1 MSSDIQKASS
11 GGCLHP
17 KITRE
22 RTDLNRMVT
31 APKTGKCYCR
41 GRLLGKG
48 GFARC
53 YEMTDLS
60 SKRIYAVKVIPHSR
74 VSKPHQ
80 KEKIEKEIELHK
92 SLSNKHIVKFYHNFE
107 DDENIYIFLEH
118 CSHKSLAHIL
128 KARRTLTEPE
138 VRYYLRQ
145 IILGLKYL
153 HVRDILHRDLKLGNF
168 FVNEN
173 MEVKVGDFGLAT
185 KLLPVDQRKRTIC
198 GTPNYLAPEVLNK
211 QGHGPEADIWSL
223 GCVMYT
229 MLSGRP
235 PFETS
240 DLKDTYRC
248 IRAVEYS
255 MPSSFSAAAKDL
267 VSSILK
273 KNPEQRPT
281 LDAVMHH
288 DFFTKGFIPDVL
300 HPSSCLMV
308 PELNIPTPTKNFLKK
323 FTEAL
328 FFRKKNSKD
337 TKTICVEKDDISK
350 LAADLVKTSI
360 HRQTSYKTENATEPT
375 FPTGQTANTFQR
387 GTEDD
392 SKKLIT
398 ETEGANYETAEDG
411 SVAQQMADAA
421 SHVLESCLS
430 AMPSVKKSPVGHS
443 LHRSKPFLWVTK
455 WVDYSNKYGF
465 GYQLSNRSIGV
476 LFNDGTHMSLSADR
490 RSVYY
495 YLNNHQHFSFSASAI
510 PEQLVKQMTIVQY
523 FANYM
528 EENLMEGGN
537 LPRTFLEDCHDPS
550 LFLLQ
555 WVKTDHSLL
564 MLFNNGTLQV
574 NFYHD
579 HTKLILCKADHSYLL
594 TYINKDRVACTY
606 RLSTIMELGCSQ
618 ELHHRLTYT
627 LKLLQQQQKANHI

>member
-1 MSSDIQKASS
+1 MSSEVQKASD

-17 KITRE
+17 KVGRE
-22 RTDLNRMVT
+22 RTDLCRMVT

-60 SKRIYAVKVIPHSR
+60 SNRIYAVKVIPHTR

-80 KEKIEKEIELHK
+80 KDKIEKEIELHK

-128 KARRTLTEPE
+128 KARKTITEPE

-153 HVRDILHRDLKLGNF
+153 HARDILHRDLKLGNF
-168 FVNEN
+168 FVNDN

-185 KLLPVDQRKRTIC
+185 KLLPIDQRKRTIC

-229 MLSGRP
+229 MLFGRP

-248 IRAVEYS
+248 IRAVEYT
-255 MPSSFSAAAKDL
+255 MPSSFSVPAKDL
-267 VSSILK
+267 IGSILK

-281 LDAVMHH
+281 LDEIMNH

-300 HPSSCLMV
+300 HPSSCLMA
-308 PELNIPTPTKNFLKK
+308 PELRGPAPTKNFFEK
-323 FTEAL
+323 FTEA
-328 FFRKKNSKD
+328 FFGKKKSKD

-350 LAADLVKTSI
+350 LAADLMKSSI
-360 HRQTSYKTENATEPT
+360 HRQISYKTANATEHT
-375 FPTGQTANTFQR
+375 FLTGQTANSFPM
-387 GTEDD
+387 
-392 SKKLIT
+392 
-398 ETEGANYETAEDG
+398 ETAESKKSAIG
-411 SVAQQMADAA
+411 PAGANCETAEEGPMAQQMADAA
-421 SHVLESCLS
+421 TCVLKSCLS
-430 AMPSVKKSPVGHS
+430 AMPSAKKNPVGHS

-476 LFNDGTHMSLSADR
+476 LFNDGTHMSLSTDR
-490 RSVYY
+490 RNVYY
-495 YLNNHQHFSFSASAI
+495 YLNNNQHFSFSASAI

-528 EENLMEGGN
+528 EENLMEGGD
-537 LPRTFLEDCHDPS
+537 LPRTFLEDCQDPS

-579 HTKLILCKADHSYLL
+579 HTKLILCKANHSYLL

-606 RLSTIMELGCSQ
+606 KLSTIMELGCSQ
-618 ELHHRLTYT
+618 ELHNRLTYA
-627 LKLLQQQQKANHI
+627 LKLLQQKAGS

>member
-1 MSSDIQKASS
+1 MSSEVQKASD
-11 GGCLHP
+11 GGCLRP
-17 KITRE
+17 TAGRDKPE
-22 RTDLNRMVT
+22 LCRMVT

-53 YEMTDLS
+53 YEMTDLAS
-60 SKRIYAVKVIPHSR
+60 NKIYAVKVIPHSR

-80 KEKIEKEIELHK
+80 KDKIEKEIELHK
-92 SLSNKHIVKFYHNFE
+92 SLSNKYIVKFYHSFE

-128 KARRTLTEPE
+128 KARKTLTEPE

-145 IILGLKYL
+145 IILGLRHL

-168 FVNEN
+168 FVNDN

-229 MLSGRP
+229 MLFGRP
-235 PFETS
+235 PFETT

-248 IRAVEYS
+248 IRAAEYS
-255 MPSSFSAAAKDL
+255 MPSSFSIAAKDL
-267 VSSILK
+267 IGNILK

-281 LDAVMHH
+281 LDAILNH
-288 DFFTKGFIPDVL
+288 DFFAKGFTPDAL
-300 HPSSCLMV
+300 HPSSCTTV
-308 PELNIPTPTKNFLKK
+308 PELSGPSPTKNLFQKFAEAFFGKK
-323 FTEAL
+323 KAIG
-328 FFRKKNSKD
+328 
-337 TKTICVEKDDISK
+337 TKTLCMEKDEISK
-350 LAADLVKTSI
+350 LAADFVKTSI
-360 HRQTSYKTENATEPT
+360 HRQTSYKTENVNELTLPS
-375 FPTGQTANTFQR
+375 GHTANSLPK
-387 GTEDD
+387 E
-392 SKKLIT
+392 KI
-398 ETEGANYETAEDG
+398 ETQSRTVNGPCKGSGANSAAEG
-411 SVAQQMADAA
+411 PIAQQMTDAA
-421 SHVLESCLS
+421 TSVLKSCLS
-430 AMPSVKKSPVGHS
+430 AMPSARKNPIGQG

-476 LFNDGTHMSLSADR
+476 LFNDGTHMSISADR
-490 RSVYY
+490 RNVYY
-495 YLNNHQHFSFSASAI
+495 YLNNNQHSSFPASAI
-510 PEQLVKQMTIVQY
+510 PERLAKHMIIVRY

-528 EENLMEGGN
+528 EENLMDGGD
-537 LPRTFLEDCHDPS
+537 LPRTFLEDCQDPS
-550 LFLLQ
+550 LLLLQ

-574 NFYHD
+574 NFYQD
-579 HTKLILCKADHSYLL
+579 HTKLILCKADHAYLL

-606 RLSTIMELGCSQ
+606 KLSTIMELGCSQ
-618 ELHHRLTYT
+618 DLHHRLAYT
-627 LKLLQQQQKANHI
+627 LKLLQQQKTDI

>member
-1 MSSDIQKASS
+1 MSSEAQKAPS
-11 GGCLHP
+11 GGCPHP
-17 KITRE
+17 KVARE
-22 RTDLNRMVT
+22 RTDLCRMVT

-53 YEMTDLS
+53 YEMVDLS
-60 SKRIYAVKVIPHSR
+60 NNRIYAVKVIPHSR

-80 KEKIEKEIELHK
+80 KDKIEKEIELHK

-153 HVRDILHRDLKLGNF
+153 HARDILHRDLKLGNF
-168 FVNEN
+168 FVNDN

-229 MLSGRP
+229 MLFGRP

-248 IRAVEYS
+248 IRAVEYT
-255 MPSSFSAAAKDL
+255 MPSSFSVAAKDL
-267 VSSILK
+267 VGSILK

-281 LDAVMHH
+281 LDEIMNH

-308 PELNIPTPTKNFLKK
+308 PELNSPIPTKNFFKK
-323 FTEAL
+323 FTEA

-360 HRQTSYKTENATEPT
+360 HRQTSYKTENATECT
-375 FPTGQTANTFQR
+375 FPTGQTANSFP
-387 GTEDD
+387 
-392 SKKLIT
+392 K
-398 ETEGANYETAEDG
+398 ETAEEG
-411 SVAQQMADAA
+411 SQKSTTEPAGANCETAEEGPIAQQMADAA
-421 SHVLESCLS
+421 THVLKSCLS
-430 AMPSVKKSPVGHS
+430 AMPSVKKNPVGHS

-490 RSVYY
+490 RNVYY
-495 YLNNHQHFSFSASAI
+495 YLNNNQHFSFSASAI
-510 PEQLVKQMTIVQY
+510 PEQLEKQMTIVQY

-528 EENLMEGGN
+528 EENLMEGGD

-564 MLFNNGTLQV
+564 MLFSNGTLQV

-579 HTKLILCKADHSYLL
+579 HTKLILCKADRSYLL
-594 TYINKDRVACTY
+594 TYINKDRFAYTY
-606 RLSTIMELGCSQ
+606 KLSTIMELGCSQ
-618 ELHHRLTYT
+618 ELYNRLTYT
-627 LKLLQQQQKANHI
+627 LKLLQQQKADS

>member
-1 MSSDIQKASS
+1 MSSEVQKAP
-11 GGCLHP
+11 GGDCPHS
-17 KITRE
+17 KVTRE
-22 RTDLNRMVT
+22 KPDLCRMVT

-48 GFARC
+48 GFAKC
-53 YEMTDLS
+53 YEMVDLS
-60 SKRIYAVKVIPHSR
+60 NNRVYAVKVIPHSR

-80 KEKIEKEIELHK
+80 KDKIEKEIELHK

-168 FVNEN
+168 FINAN

-229 MLSGRP
+229 MLFGRP

-248 IRAVEYS
+248 IRAVEYT
-255 MPSSFSAAAKDL
+255 MPSSFSVAAKDL
-267 VSSILK
+267 VGSILK

-281 LDAVMHH
+281 LDQIMNH

-308 PELNIPTPTKNFLKK
+308 PELSSPTPSKNFFKK

-328 FFRKKNSKD
+328 FRKKSPKD

-360 HRQTSYKTENATEPT
+360 HRQMSYKTENATEHT
-375 FPTGQTANTFQR
+375 FPTGQTANSFP
-387 GTEDD
+387 
-392 SKKLIT
+392 K
-398 ETEGANYETAEDG
+398 ETAEEG
-411 SVAQQMADAA
+411 SQKSTIGPAGANCETTEEGPATQQIADAA
-421 SHVLESCLS
+421 THVLKSCLS
-430 AMPSVKKSPVGHS
+430 SMPPVKKNPVGHS

-490 RSVYY
+490 RNVYY
-495 YLNNHQHFSFSASAI
+495 YLNSNQHFSFSASAI

-528 EENLMEGGN
+528 EENLMEGGD
-537 LPRTFLEDCHDPS
+537 LPKTFLEECHDPS

-555 WVKTDHSLL
+555 WVKTDYSLL

-579 HTKLILCKADHSYLL
+579 HTKLILCKADHLYLL
-594 TYINKDRVACTY
+594 TYINKDRIACTY
-606 RLSTIMELGCSQ
+606 KLNTIMELGCSQ
-618 ELHHRLTYT
+618 ELYHRLTYT
-627 LKLLQQQQKANHI
+627 LTLLQQQKTAS